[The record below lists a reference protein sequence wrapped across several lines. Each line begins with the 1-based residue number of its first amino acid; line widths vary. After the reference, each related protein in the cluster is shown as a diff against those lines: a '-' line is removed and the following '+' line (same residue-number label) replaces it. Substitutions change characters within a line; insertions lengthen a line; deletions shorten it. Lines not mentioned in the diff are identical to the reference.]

1 MKFTKLVLAAAFVA
15 LTAPAMAQVDAKV
28 TGRVH
33 FDTRTFDSDL
43 VKSAD
48 RDSVSAGDNFEVRRA
63 RIGINGSINKQ
74 INYELVGNAVGG
86 TTNFIDTAF
95 VNYGF
100 NQSAQLR
107 TGRFKQ
113 PFSLEEMT
121 SSNNIGFMERSY
133 GNQLVPG
140 KRLGVMLHGE
150 PGAGIVYGLS
160 AFQGDFTESSSDN
173 TLGAQYAA
181 RAAVNFGQLIA
192 RPNTVLH
199 VGVAR
204 TGGSSQLVPTTSGN
218 TVDAPSTTTRGTIV
232 AMRSEARGMSNIYRA
247 QIGGDKIDT
256 AAYGATANNAVTV
269 NRTMDGI
276 ELALAHGPF
285 KIQAEN
291 FDSKYSAS
299 AKTYNYVTGATSC
312 VTTACVATQ
321 DVRVQAKYVEAMYNI
336 TGEDFAKSYSKGAF
350 GGIKPT
356 SEFMKDYGG
365 VVGNGTGAWQV
376 GYRYSTYEVAFNEAV
391 AVSSGTTSYTVTGDT
406 VSRYQNIPKATTQT
420 FSLNWILNSNA
431 RVMFNYST
439 TNFGSSVEA
448 LDTDYNSSVTSK
460 EDIISV
466 RTQFNF

>member
-48 RDSVSAGDNFEVRRA
+48 RDSVSVGDNFEVRRA

-100 NQSAQLR
+100 NQAAQLR

-113 PFSLEEMT
+113 PFSLEEQT

-181 RAAVNFGQLIA
+181 RAAVNLGQLIA

-204 TGGSSQLVPTTSGN
+204 TGGSSQMVPTTSGN

-312 VTTACVATQ
+312 VTAACVATQ
-321 DVRVQAKYVEAMYNI
+321 DVRVQAKYVEALYNI
-336 TGEDFAKSYSKGAF
+336 TGEDFAKSYKSGAF
-350 GGIKPT
+350 GGITP
-356 SEFMKDYGG
+356 SSVFMKDYGG

-376 GYRYSTYEVAFNEAV
+376 GVRVSEYTAAGSNSVDGAV
-391 AVSSGTTSYTVTGDT
+391 TGNRTQNATGAQTVTYG
-406 VSRYQNIPKATTQT
+406 V
-420 FSLNWILNSNA
+420 NWILNSNA
-431 RVMFNYST
+431 RIMANYAT
-439 TNFGSSVEA
+439 TKFDTA
-448 LDTDYNSSVTSK
+448 IAPLDTTDMGTTTK
-460 EDIISV
+460 ENVFSI
-466 RTQFNF
+466 RTQINF

>member
-48 RDSVSAGDNFEVRRA
+48 RDSASVGDNFEVRRA

-113 PFSLEEMT
+113 PFSLEE
-121 SSNNIGFMERSY
+121 IGFMERSY

-232 AMRSEARGMSNIYRA
+232 AMRSEARGMSNVYRA

-312 VTTACVATQ
+312 VTAACVATQ
-321 DVRVQAKYVEAMYNI
+321 DVRVQAKYVEALYNI
-336 TGEDFAKSYSKGAF
+336 TGEDFAKSYKSGAF
-350 GGIKPT
+350 GGITP
-356 SEFMKDYGG
+356 SSVFMKDYGG

-376 GYRYSTYEVAFNEAV
+376 GVRVSEYSAAGSNSVDGAV
-391 AVSSGTTSYTVTGDT
+391 TGNRTQNSTGAQTVTYG
-406 VSRYQNIPKATTQT
+406 V
-420 FSLNWILNSNA
+420 NWILNSNA
-431 RVMFNYST
+431 KIMANYAT
-439 TNFGSSVEA
+439 TKFDTA
-448 LDTDYNSSVTSK
+448 IAPLDTTDMGTTTK
-460 EDIISV
+460 ENVFSI
-466 RTQFNF
+466 RTQINF

>member
-1 MKFTKLVLAAAFVA
+1 
-15 LTAPAMAQVDAKV
+15 
-28 TGRVH
+28 
-33 FDTRTFDSDL
+33 
-43 VKSAD
+43 
-48 RDSVSAGDNFEVRRA
+48 
-63 RIGINGSINKQ
+63 
-74 INYELVGNAVGG
+74 
-86 TTNFIDTAF
+86 
-95 VNYGF
+95 
-100 NQSAQLR
+100 
-107 TGRFKQ
+107 
-113 PFSLEEMT
+113 
-121 SSNNIGFMERSY
+121 
-133 GNQLVPG
+133 
-140 KRLGVMLHGE
+140 MLHGE
-150 PGAGIVYGLS
+150 PGAGVVYGLS

-312 VTTACVATQ
+312 VTAACVATQ
-321 DVRVQAKYVEAMYNI
+321 DVRVQAKYVEALYNI
-336 TGEDFAKSYSKGAF
+336 TGEDFAKSYKSGAF
-350 GGIKPT
+350 GGITP
-356 SEFMKDYGG
+356 SSVFMKDYGG

-376 GYRYSTYEVAFNEAV
+376 GVRVSEYTAAGSNSVDGAV
-391 AVSSGTTSYTVTGDT
+391 TGNRTQNATGAQTVTYG
-406 VSRYQNIPKATTQT
+406 V
-420 FSLNWILNSNA
+420 NWILNSNA
-431 RVMFNYST
+431 RIMANYAT
-439 TNFGSSVEA
+439 TKFDTA
-448 LDTDYNSSVTSK
+448 IAPLDTTDMGTTTK
-460 EDIISV
+460 ENVFSV
-466 RTQFNF
+466 RTQINF